1 MCFVK
6 QILKCA
12 ITFQR
17 TLVFVT
23 HITRGLVHTLARS
36 LARAPGLRQQRG
48 FTGVKLKVSGKV
60 LRVIPVHLDQGA
72 RQLGEVR
79 AFLCE
84 ACARTWD
91 TANPV

>member
-23 HITRGLVHTLARS
+23 HITRGLVHTLART
-36 LARAPGLRQQRG
+36 RACLQQQRG

-72 RQLGEVR
+72 RQLGKVR

-84 ACARTWD
+84 ACVRTWD
-91 TANPV
+91 TPNPV